1 MLCTLSRWL
10 ISRAEDTGKA
20 LPRFAG
26 RHVRRCRACG
36 EFARTAAT
44 LSSRLRTER
53 SAWLAKVPDFAV
65 EMGAEALPS
74 RVAEAGERA
83 PRRSWLSLRPLPVA
97 AAAALVLVAGALV
110 LFQAVLKKPAPTVEE
125 RAAALAALKTI
136 TSAPEGLQG
145 VIVEAESPLD
155 KERKILEKSVSSA
168 VEYLQARLN
177 IKIERRE
184 PPPAKSS

>member
-26 RHVRRCRACG
+26 RHVRRCPACG

-44 LSSRLRTER
+44 LSSRLRSER
-53 SAWLAKVPDFAV
+53 SSWLAGVPDFAV
-65 EMGAEALPS
+65 DRGPDATPGPAAKAGARE
-74 RVAEAGERA
+74 

-97 AAAALVLVAGALV
+97 AAATFIVAGALL
-110 LFQAVLKKPAPTVEE
+110 LFQVVLKEPAPTAEE
-125 RAAALAALKTI
+125 RAAAMAALKTI
-136 TSAPEGLQG
+136 TSAPQGLQG
-145 VIVEAESPLD
+145 FLGAAESPLAR
-155 KERKILEKSVSSA
+155 ERRVLEKSVSSA

-177 IKIERRE
+177 IRIERRE
-184 PPPAKSS
+184 PPKSL

>member
-10 ISRAEDTGKA
+10 ISRSEDTGKA
-20 LPRFAG
+20 LPRFAR

-36 EFARTAAT
+36 EFARTAAM

-53 SAWLAKVPDFAV
+53 SAWLAKVPDFTV
-65 EMGAEALPS
+65 ELGAGAAASPLPQDGA
-74 RVAEAGERA
+74 RE

-97 AAAALVLVAGALV
+97 AAALVVLAGALV
-110 LFQAVLKKPAPTVEE
+110 LFQVVLKKPAPAAEE

-184 PPPAKSS
+184 PPAKSS

>member
-26 RHVRRCRACG
+26 RHVRRCPACG

-44 LSSRLRTER
+44 LSSRLRSER
-53 SAWLAKVPDFAV
+53 SSWLAGVPDFAV
-65 EMGAEALPS
+65 DRGPVGTPGPAAKAGAHE
-74 RVAEAGERA
+74 

-97 AAAALVLVAGALV
+97 AAAAAVVVAGALL
-110 LFQAVLKKPAPTVEE
+110 LFQVVLKEPAPTAEE
-125 RAAALAALKTI
+125 RAAAMAALKTI
-136 TSAPEGLQG
+136 TSAPQELQG
-145 VIVEAESPLD
+145 FLGAAESPLD
-155 KERKILEKSVSSA
+155 KERRILEKSVSSA

-177 IKIERRE
+177 IRIERRM
-184 PPPAKSS
+184 PPAKSI